1 MSTSKTNIEF
11 KVGLTV
17 IVGLLILLFG
27 ILWGKNYRLVA
38 NQSRISF
45 LFQNS
50 GGLRVNDPVT
60 VSGVKKG
67 QIASIA
73 LQNGLVRVDIMLDRD
88 VQLFQDVRA
97 YITTV
102 ELMGGKKVEIIPGTS
117 GETLDLANLRQPLY
131 GAQTAG
137 FSEMLLEMSKVAARS
152 NQLMQRLDSTI
163 TLASAFLDES
173 TFRRP
178 LITVLQDLQASTAA
192 MRQFVQDNQRD
203 MQQTVANVEATST
216 QLRDIVERRTPQ
228 VDSALVVFGSTIRKL
243 DAFAT
248 TLDEISLRLQQRQGN
263 LSKLIYDDETYTRLN
278 AAIAKVDSAANDLRA
293 NLGKFLGGSNFN
305 LINLLSF

>member
-38 NQSRISF
+38 SQSRVSF

-50 GGLRVNDPVT
+50 GGLRVSDPVT
-60 VSGVKKG
+60 VNGVKKG
-67 QIASIA
+67 QVATIELHS
-73 LQNGLVRVDIMLDRD
+73 GMVRVEVMLDPD
-88 VQLFQDVRA
+88 VQLFSDVRA
-97 YITTV
+97 YITAV
-102 ELMGGKKVEIIPGTS
+102 EMMGGKKVEISPGTS
-117 GETLDLANLRQPLY
+117 GKVLNWATRREPLP

-163 TLASAFLDES
+163 TLASAFLDEA

-216 QLRDIVERRTPQ
+216 QLRGVVERRTPQ
-228 VDSALVVFGSTIRKL
+228 VDSALVIFGSTVRKL

-278 AAIAKVDSAANDLRA
+278 AAIAKVDSAAIELRA